1 LDIQNKTDKAFNKI
15 LVPIDGSENSMRA
28 ANVGINLAKDT
39 GAELVVLS
47 VIAVPSSIIGSESVL
62 STLEKEADAWIGNVQ
77 QNAEKQNVKI
87 SKEVIRSSS
96 SIVQAITEHAEL
108 EKANLIVIGTR
119 GLGNFRRLL
128 LGSVSEG
135 VVRHAHCD
143 VLVVR

>member
-1 LDIQNKTDKAFNKI
+1 
-15 LVPIDGSENSMRA
+15 MRA

-62 STLEKEADAWIGNVQ
+62 STLENEADAWIGNVQ
-77 QNAEKQNVKI
+77 QNADKQNVKI

-135 VVRHAHCD
+135 VVRHAHCH